1 MSDVKN
7 TSDKTKRLDTTEEK
21 ISQLEDVVIETT
33 HNEV

>member
-1 MSDVKN
+1 MSNVKN
-7 TSDKTKRLDTTEEK
+7 TLDKIKRLDTTEEK

>member
-1 MSDVKN
+1 MSDMKN
-7 TSDKTKRLDTTEEK
+7 TLDKIKRLDTTEEK